1 MEIKEKKLL
10 NIYDNLFHPIN
21 KKDYGLYWNVSN
33 NKTKPLANAEALLK
47 YVRKE
52 SKEGSYIN
60 INANLDNDLIL
71 ENTIYLDFDLTNNSY
86 LKAEKSLT
94 ETVLE
99 ELVKEEVDV
108 DKAINIS
115 KKNGNVILKQIQDK
129 YNKSYSIDNGFIKG
143 YNNFIDSLTQSE
155 EGVLKDLV
163 DSKQKEET
171 EGKSEK
177 EIQQYY
183 INKFEQDYLKEPFK
197 EATTVAQYLNHIG
210 VKTFL
215 NWSGSKGLHL
225 RIPITTIT
233 FEGTELEENPENV
246 KLFLVALAELIE
258 EKILEK
264 PKRKSSVDYAVF
276 KKGIQRIPCSKH
288 NKTKLYANFIK
299 PSINYIEAI
308 DYLGVKEPVYIPEVI
323 DSEENT
329 KTLIESDIYKATI
342 KKATEETTKTF
353 KSEGVNPNYKFKGE
367 HKELLEIISKVY
379 LPSVRNEVG
388 FRIVH
393 LLKRSNFSKEEVES
407 IFKELHEDFTDYK
420 KTIQG
425 SINHAYKT
433 EKLTGLRSLI
443 KWLNDNA
450 SEEVKDKVIDYFKKK
465 FNYYEVPEET
475 VIEDTLTVNNNEY
488 NLTEIATSKK
498 KYYILKDFEAE
509 GTNIEINKEKAV
521 IYLKQQSKLIAK
533 LELKTKKGKA
543 LEGIVA
549 SSQDKLNKFIERITS
564 KTDLTKEIIE
574 ETLTELD
581 LCFSYME
588 EQEEEE
594 KELQQQEEEII
605 TEIEENPNVII
616 FGGNEEGFYSQ
627 VNFDK
632 KKGIYYNYYTKTA
645 EGYDTKRKPIAN
657 VIIEDVTIIL
667 DSLGILEPVYNVTY
681 TNLTFNTEV
690 TVEHLTKKQLIEE
703 FIKANV
709 FYYSTKDNVETVLN
723 AFIIDGTKEDRIT
736 TKTEAYLE
744 GFFVVDGKVVENTKL
759 QNLKKYTPEDVAE
772 AILLLNEIM
781 EDRTEEG
788 KANDS
793 TIYRFSLWNPYS
805 YCLKQIGYKTGI
817 YSLVLIGKTK
827 GNKTGA
833 YLLGNL
839 FYLNTEEE
847 NSGSTVSVLGS
858 MLGLNSFSKGFD
870 ECYNLIN
877 QPEAPDVM
885 KKSTQDKT
893 VRITKNRTDNTEMDR
908 FNAFALP
915 VFLLNERYEFKDY
928 IRERYKITEYTS
940 KSYVPKSK
948 RTAFNKKYVPED
960 KEGTVLR
967 KVALIG
973 NEFKKKIVPLIEA
986 KDKRLFK
993 PEQLTIDLLKEIAK
1007 ETSKATGKPIDFL
1020 PEMYTITE
1028 DSSNYNYD
1036 ISKEVRTLLNTEFK
1050 KKNKVINNEYNPR
1063 HFKESVK
1070 NNDFDFITY
1079 NRYLTDETSEKHF
1092 LISYSGLTKF
1102 INNNV
1107 EETVEI
1113 ESILD
1118 YLGLTDI
1125 LKQKMKEE
1133 HYKKTYEEYIKKQN
1147 KIKVE
1152 GSKKPKNIK
1161 GFYLSIEELIN
1172 NLFSFNLDFT
1182 TDKKINKATKEI
1194 EAELVKNKEK

>member
-197 EATTVAQYLNHIG
+197 EATTVAKYLNHIG

-475 VIEDTLTVNNNEY
+475 VIEDTLTINEQEY

-521 IYLKQQSKLIAK
+521 IYVKQQSKLIAK
-533 LELKTKKGKA
+533 LELKTKEGKA

-549 SSQDKLNKFIERITS
+549 SSKDKLNKFIKRITA

-574 ETLTELD
+574 EALTELD
-581 LCFSYME
+581 LYFSYME

-594 KELQQQEEEII
+594 QELQQQEEEII
-605 TEIEENPNVII
+605 TEIEENPDFIK
-616 FGGNEEGFYSQ
+616 FGETEEGFYSQ

-632 KKGIYYNYYTKTA
+632 NKGIYYNYYVKTA

-657 VIIEDVTIIL
+657 AIIKDVTIIL

-681 TNLTFNTEV
+681 TNLTFDTEK
-690 TVEHLTKKQLIEE
+690 TVEHLTKKQLTEE

-709 FYYSTKDNVETVLN
+709 FYYSTKESVDTVLN
-723 AFIIDGTKEDRIT
+723 AFIIDGTKADRIK

-744 GFFVVDGKVVENTKL
+744 GFFMVNNKVVSNT
-759 QNLKKYTPEDVAE
+759 NLKNIKKPSKEELAE
-772 AILLLNEIM
+772 AIKLLNEIM
-781 EDRTEEG
+781 KDRTAEG

-793 TIYRFSLWNPYS
+793 TVYRFMLWSPFS
-805 YCLKQIGYKTGI
+805 YCFKQLGYGKAN
-817 YSLVLIGKTK
+817 YSLILIGASQT
-827 GNKTGA
+827 NKTGA
-833 YLLGNL
+833 TKIGNL
-839 FYLNTEEE
+839 FYNRNEEE
-847 NSGSTVSVLGS
+847 TTGSTVSVLGS
-858 MLGLNSFSKGFD
+858 KIGENSFCSAFD
-870 ECYNLIN
+870 ECSHLFFIM
-877 QPEAPDVM
+877 EALNVM
-885 KKSTQDKT
+885 KRAVYEKT
-893 VRITKNRTDNTEMDR
+893 GRAVKDRNDNTKIDE
-908 FNAFALP
+908 FIALNLP
-915 VFLLNERYEFKDY
+915 IFLLNPEGIIFKDF
-928 IRERYKITEYTS
+928 IKNRYKIINYSLESFITEEA
-940 KSYVPKSK
+940 VEE
-948 RTAFNKKYVPED
+948 FNKKYVPEG
-960 KEGTVLR
+960 EGTIL
-967 KVALIG
+967 KKLALIG
-973 NEFKKKIVPLIEA
+973 KVFSEKLIAIIENPTERKKLFNIEG
-986 KDKRLFK
+986 
-993 PEQLTIDLLKEIAK
+993 LTIDILKEIQA
-1007 ETSKATGKPIDFL
+1007 EAGVNFL
-1020 PEMYTITE
+1020 PEMLTTTE
-1028 DSSNYNYD
+1028 ASTKYNYNVVEE
-1036 ISKEVRTLLNTEFK
+1036 IPKILNAEFK
-1050 KKNKVINNEYNPR
+1050 QKNRLMANSSYTGFSFVNSIT
-1063 HFKESVK
+1063 
-1070 NNDFDFITY
+1070 NNDFPFITY
-1079 NRYLTDETSEKHF
+1079 NRNRTANKTQHKEFIINTSKLTD
-1092 LISYSGLTKF
+1092 Y
-1102 INNNV
+1102 INNKTEEYV
-1107 EETVEI
+1107 ELET
-1113 ESILD
+1113 ILEA
-1118 YLGLTDI
+1118 LNLTDI
-1125 LKQKMKEE
+1125 LKAKPDYKPKPNISESEEKEY
-1133 HYKKTYEEYIKKQN
+1133 YKQYIKKQH
-1147 KIKVE
+1147 KIK
-1152 GSKKPKNIK
+1152 IK
-1161 GFYLSIEELIN
+1161 DTSTEELKDKVISGIYLTSEELAN
-1172 NLFSFNLDFT
+1172 NLFDF
-1182 TDKKINKATKEI
+1182 DFDFSEEENEKSKK
-1194 EAELVKNKEK
+1194 

>member
-10 NIYDNLFHPIN
+10 NIYDNLFNPIN
-21 KKDYGLYWNVSN
+21 KKDYGLYWKVSN

-60 INANLDNDLIL
+60 INANLDEGLIL
-71 ENTIYLDFDLTNNSY
+71 EGCIFIDFDLTNNNY
-86 LKAEKSLT
+86 LKAERSLT

-108 DKAINIS
+108 DKPTNIS
-115 KKNGNVILKQIQDK
+115 KKNNNVILKQIQDK

-155 EGVLKDLV
+155 EGALKDLV
-163 DSKQKEET
+163 DNKQTEET
-171 EGKSEK
+171 KGKSEK

-183 INKFEQDYLKEPFK
+183 INKFEQDYLKEPFQ
-197 EATTVAQYLNHIG
+197 EATTVAKYFNHIG

-225 RIPITTIT
+225 RIPITVID
-233 FEGTELEENPENV
+233 FKGTELEDNPENV

-258 EKILEK
+258 EKLLEK
-264 PKRKSSVDYAVF
+264 PKRKSSLDYAVF
-276 KKGIQRIPCSKH
+276 KKGMQRIPCSKH
-288 NKTKLYANFIK
+288 NKTKLCGNFIE

-323 DSEENT
+323 DSKENT
-329 KTLIESDIYKATI
+329 ETLIESDIYKATI
-342 KKATEETTKTF
+342 KKATEEATKTF
-353 KSEGVNPNYKFKGE
+353 KTEGVNPNYKFKGE
-367 HKELLEIISKVY
+367 HEELLGIISKVY

-450 SEEVKDKVIDYFKKK
+450 SEEVKDEVIGYFKKK

-475 VIEDTLTVNNNEY
+475 VLEDLLIIDNKEY
-488 NLTEIATSKK
+488 NLKIVKTSKK
-498 KYYILKDFEAE
+498 ELYVLSDFIKKDYS
-509 GTNIEINKEKAV
+509 IQINKDKCS
-521 IYLKQQSKLIAK
+521 LFFKDKDKPIAK
-533 LELKTKKGKA
+533 LKLKSKNGKA
-543 LEGIVA
+543 VEGIVA
-549 SSQDKLNKFIERITS
+549 SSKDKAEKFKDTIKKKVDIEPNIIDEAITELDNYITYLEDI
-564 KTDLTKEIIE
+564 KEEEANEVAVEEEITKEIE
-574 ETLTELD
+574 D
-581 LCFSYME
+581 
-588 EQEEEE
+588 
-594 KELQQQEEEII
+594 
-605 TEIEENPNVII
+605 NPNFIK
-616 FGGNEEGFYSQ
+616 FGVTEDGFYSQ
-627 VNFDK
+627 VNIDES
-632 KKGIYYNYYTKTA
+632 KGIYYNRYVKTA
-645 EGYDTKRKPIAN
+645 EGYEIKRKPVAN
-657 VIIEDVTIIL
+657 VIINEITIVL
-667 DSLGILEPVYNVTY
+667 DSLGILEPVYSVTY
-681 TNLTFNTEV
+681 TNLTFNKEV
-690 TVEHLTKKQLIEE
+690 TVEYLTNKQLTEE
-703 FIKANV
+703 FIQAKV

-744 GFFVVDGKVVENTKL
+744 GFFIVDGKVIENTKL
-759 QNLKKYTPEDVAE
+759 KNLKKYTPEDVAE
-772 AILLLNEIM
+772 AINLLNEIM
-781 EDRTEEG
+781 KDRSEEG

-793 TIYRFSLWNPYS
+793 TVYRFSLWNPYS

-817 YSLVLIGKTK
+817 YSLILIGNTK

-833 YLLGNL
+833 FLLGNL

-870 ECYNLIN
+870 ECYNLIV

-908 FNAFALP
+908 FNAFGLP
-915 VFLLNERYEFKDY
+915 VFLLNERYEFKNF
-928 IRERYKITEYTS
+928 IRERYKIRDYTS
-940 KSYVPKSK
+940 KSYISIED
-948 RTAFNKKYVPED
+948 RTKFNEKYLPEAEDTILKK
-960 KEGTVLR
+960 L
-967 KVALIG
+967 ALIG

-986 KDKRLFK
+986 KDKKLFN
-993 PEQLTIDLLKEIAK
+993 PEELTIDILKEIAE
-1007 ETSKATGKPIDFL
+1007 ETSKATGKEVDFL
-1020 PEMYTITE
+1020 PEMYKITE
-1028 DSSNYNYD
+1028 DSTNYNYD
-1036 ISKEVRTLLNTEFK
+1036 VAKAIVEVLNEEFK
-1050 KKNKVINNEYNPR
+1050 KKNKIQGTNKIYYNV
-1063 HFKESVK
+1063 FVNSVVK
-1070 NNDFDFITY
+1070 NDFKFIIY
-1079 NRYLTDETSEKHF
+1079 NRSRSKF
-1092 LISYSGLTKF
+1092 LIVAKEFENY

-1107 EETVEI
+1107 EETVELDTI
-1113 ESILD
+1113 LESLD
-1118 YLGLTDI
+1118 
-1125 LKQKMKEE
+1125 LKELLEAEAKSN
-1133 HYKKTYEEYIKKQN
+1133 KTNYEDYIRKQN
-1147 KIKVE
+1147 KIN
-1152 GSKKPKNIK
+1152 GKNK
-1161 GFYLSIEELIN
+1161 RGFYLNVETLAN
-1172 NLFSFNLDFT
+1172 KLFSFDLSEEEES
-1182 TDKKINKATKEI
+1182 KE
-1194 EAELVKNKEK
+1194 NS